1 MNHIVDYINFSKYP
15 ILICLPMCYF
25 MNIYD
30 FLQVRTTFF
39 LLLNICI
46 RLFYPSCYYPA
57 SASINNFIGSPI
69 IARFIAFF
77 AEFCL
82 YELWSVWINVDFW
95 STTYLYLIV
104 LFGEIVSTIA
114 LLLQSEF
121 LFIIEDVI
129 WTFHTFY
136 MMYLSS
142 LLYSTKIGYNI
153 NLLYKSLFFGLF
165 GYYLIYYHLPYRLEI
180 MTTNFRNNKNIFVNK
195 PLICNN
201 IEIKECDKDE
211 KLWVV
216 PMLVGQAFLT
226 AFIFYQLNYI

>member
-1 MNHIVDYINFSKYP
+1 MNKLP

-30 FLQVRTTFF
+30 FLQVRTTFL

-46 RLFYPSCYYPA
+46 RLMYPSCYYPA
-57 SASINNFIGSPI
+57 SASINHFIGSPI

-82 YELWSVWINVDFW
+82 YELWSVWINVNFW
-95 STTYLYLIV
+95 STSYLYLIV
-104 LFGEIVSTIA
+104 LFGETISTIA

-129 WTFHTFY
+129 WLLHAFY
-136 MMYLSS
+136 MLYLSS
-142 LLYSTKIGYNI
+142 
-153 NLLYKSLFFGLF
+153 SLFFGLF
-165 GYYLIYYHLPYRLEI
+165 GFYLIYYHLPYRLQI
-180 MTTNFRNNKNIFVNK
+180 MTTNFRNNKNIFFNK

-226 AFIFYQLNYI
+226 ALIFYQLNH

>member
-1 MNHIVDYINFSKYP
+1 MDHIVDYINFSKYS

-30 FLQVRTTFF
+30 FLQVRTTFL

-46 RLFYPSCYYPA
+46 RLMYPSCYYPA
-57 SASINNFIGSPI
+57 SASINHFIGSPI

-82 YELWSVWINVDFW
+82 YELWSVWINVNFW
-95 STTYLYLIV
+95 STSYLYLIV
-104 LFGEIVSTIA
+104 LFGETISTIA

-129 WTFHTFY
+129 WLLHAFY
-136 MMYLSS
+136 MLYLSS
-142 LLYSTKIGYNI
+142 
-153 NLLYKSLFFGLF
+153 SLFFGLF
-165 GYYLIYYHLPYRLEI
+165 GFYLIYYHLPYRLQI
-180 MTTNFRNNKNIFVNK
+180 MTTNFRNNKNIFFNK

-226 AFIFYQLNYI
+226 AFIFYQLNH

>member
-1 MNHIVDYINFSKYP
+1 M
-15 ILICLPMCYF
+15 
-25 MNIYD
+25 
-30 FLQVRTTFF
+30 
-39 LLLNICI
+39 
-46 RLFYPSCYYPA
+46 YPSCYYPA
-57 SASINNFIGSPI
+57 SASINHFIGSPI

-82 YELWSVWINVDFW
+82 YELWSVWINVNFW
-95 STTYLYLIV
+95 STSYLYLIV
-104 LFGEIVSTIA
+104 LFGETISTIA

-129 WTFHTFY
+129 WLLLAFY
-136 MMYLSS
+136 MLYLSS
-142 LLYSTKIGYNI
+142 
-153 NLLYKSLFFGLF
+153 SLFFGLF
-165 GYYLIYYHLPYRLEI
+165 GFYLIYYHLPYRLQI
-180 MTTNFRNNKNIFVNK
+180 MTTNFRNNKNIFFNK

-226 AFIFYQLNYI
+226 AFIFYQLNH